1 VVQRIGVVTDS
12 SANLEPDEAAA
23 LGVTVVPLRVIIGG
37 VQYLEGTEVSA
48 DVLTEALRSKVTVT
62 TSRPGPQAFLAEYVR
77 LRDEGCDAVVS
88 VHLSREVSGT
98 YDSAVLA
105 AAEAPLPV
113 EVVDSR
119 TLGLGLGFA
128 VIAAVRA
135 AQDGAR
141 GTELKTEVEEAP
153 DAAGLPRRAAE
164 SAAAVARV
172 AADRADWSSSL
183 FYVDTLEY
191 LRRGG
196 RIGTARALIG
206 SALAVKP
213 LLHVHA
219 GRIELLERVR
229 TSSRARVRLADLA
242 VERAG
247 DQPVDLAVQHLA
259 ATARAQELAEQLQA
273 RLPQVEEIVVRE
285 VGAAVGAHVGPGMVA
300 VVVSPRSR

>member
-1 VVQRIGVVTDS
+1 MVVRIAVVTDS
-12 SANLEPDEAAA
+12 SANLEPDEAAG
-23 LGVTVVPLRVIIGG
+23 LGVSVVPLRVVIGG

-48 DVLTEALRSKVTVT
+48 EVLTEALRSKVTVT

-88 VHLSREVSGT
+88 LHLSREVSGT

-128 VIAAVRA
+128 VIAAARA
-135 AQDGAR
+135 AQEGVDGS
-141 GTELKTEVEEAP
+141 ELEADVDP
-153 DAAGLPRRAAE
+153 ADVASPGRRAATA
-164 SAAAVARV
+164 AAAVGRV

-196 RIGTARALIG
+196 RVGTARALLG
-206 SALAVKP
+206 SVLAVKP

-247 DQPVDLAVQHLA
+247 EQPIDLAVQHLA
-259 ATARAQELAEQLQA
+259 ATGRAQELADQLGA
-273 RLPQVEEIVVRE
+273 RLPQVDDIVVRE

-300 VVVSPRSR
+300 VVVSPRGR